1 MNILFT
7 AWGYD
12 ITLIEFAASLLALIG
27 VALGVRGNRLVWPFY
42 FVSGALYAVLF
53 YEFTYFA
60 SALLQLIFIA
70 AAIWGWFG
78 WGAGGAVPREL
89 RTRRRIEIAIGSVL
103 LWIALA
109 PALKAIGGAATW
121 LDALVLVGS
130 LVAQVLMVLEYTESW
145 AMWIAVNVV
154 GTIHYARQ
162 ELFFTALLYLV
173 LLLVAI
179 AGWRTWRTGLKPNK
193 THEPAGL

>member
-1 MNILFT
+1 MSILFT

-12 ITLIEFAASLLALIG
+12 VTVFELAASLLALIG
-27 VALGVRGNRLVWPFY
+27 VALGVKGNRLVWPFY

-53 YEFTYFA
+53 YRFDYLA
-60 SALLQLIFIA
+60 SALLQLVFMA

-78 WGAGGAVPREL
+78 WGSQGATPREL
-89 RTRRRIEIAIGSVL
+89 SSRRRVQIAIGATL

-121 LDALVLVGS
+121 MDALVLVGS
-130 LVAQVLMVLEYTESW
+130 LVAQVLMVLEYTENW
-145 AMWIAVNVV
+145 AMWIVVNVI
-154 GTIHYARQ
+154 GTVHYARQ
-162 ELFFTALLYLV
+162 ELFFTALLYFV

-179 AGWRTWRTGLKPNK
+179 VGWRSWRK
-193 THEPAGL
+193 TPAPALQR